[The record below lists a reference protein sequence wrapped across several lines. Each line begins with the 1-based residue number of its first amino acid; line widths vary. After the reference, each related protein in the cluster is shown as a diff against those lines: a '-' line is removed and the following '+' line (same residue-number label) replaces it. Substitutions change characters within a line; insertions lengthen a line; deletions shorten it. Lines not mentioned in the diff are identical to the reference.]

1 MATPSRTSSYE
12 LLVRKNGHDVGTPRC
27 CGKSGRPRRMARLA
41 RLVRG
46 LGLGLILTLFAP
58 YAGAESLLFL
68 STQLT
73 PIEEADKMRRVILKG
88 FPDEVDFQ
96 PNDIRVFERLA
107 SEAAGGSPRPVLLG
121 ALHGDLVNL
130 VKGGLIDP
138 VDDVLSGL
146 EDRGFIEGFAKLG
159 KLGRDRQ
166 YYIPW
171 MQATYIMVAN
181 RRALKYLPE
190 DADLDSLTY
199 DQLKAWAA
207 NMQNAEGKAKLGF
220 PAGANG
226 LMHRFFQG
234 YLYPSYTG
242 NTVRKFR
249 GSEAEAMWR
258 AFRDLWRHVN
268 LNSLAFE
275 HMDEPLLSGE
285 VWVAWDH
292 TARILGAFRKRPD
305 DFVAFPVPAGPEGR
319 GFMAVLAGLAIP
331 KNPPNRTASIA
342 LIEHLT
348 RPEVQLTTL
357 QSVGFFPVV
366 RTSGGRQLPPA
377 LALINDAVTK
387 QAASSDALPGM
398 LPAGLGEKAQEFNSV
413 YLVAFSQIVLRGRNI
428 RSVLEKQAGRLLH
441 IMSETEAR
449 CWPPDEPSAGPC
461 PVE

>member
-1 MATPSRTSSYE
+1 
-12 LLVRKNGHDVGTPRC
+12 
-27 CGKSGRPRRMARLA
+27 MARLA

-46 LGLGLILTLFAP
+46 LGLGLILILFASH
-58 YAGAESLLFL
+58 ASAESLLFL

-73 PIEEADKMRRVILKG
+73 PVDEADKMRRVILKG
-88 FPDEVDFQ
+88 FPGEVDFQ
-96 PNDIRVFERLA
+96 PNDNRVVFERLA
-107 SEAAGGSPRPVLLG
+107 SEAARGSPRPVLLG
-121 ALHGDLVNL
+121 GLHGDFVNL
-130 VKGGLIDP
+130 IKGGVIDP
-138 VDDVLSGL
+138 VDDVMSGL

-171 MQATYIMVAN
+171 MQATYVMVAN

-207 NMQNAEGKAKLGF
+207 SMQNAEGEAKLGF

-226 LMHRFFQG
+226 LIHRFFQG

-242 NTVRKFR
+242 STVRKFR
-249 GSEAEAMWR
+249 GAEAEAMWR

-268 LNSLAFE
+268 PNSLAFE

-292 TARILGAFRKRPD
+292 TARILGAFRRRPD

-319 GFMAVLAGLAIP
+319 GFMVVLAGLAIP
-331 KNPPNRTASIA
+331 KEPPNRTASIA

-357 QSVGFFPVV
+357 RSVGFFPVV
-366 RTSGGRQLPPA
+366 RTSGGEKLPPA
-377 LALINDAVTK
+377 LALINDAVAK
-387 QAASSDALPGM
+387 QAASSDALPGL
-398 LPAGLGEKAQEFNSV
+398 LPAGLGEKAKEFNSV
-413 YLVAFSQIVLRGRNI
+413 YLVAFSQIILRGKDI
-428 RSVLEKQAGRLLH
+428 RSVLEKQARKLH
-441 IMSETEAR
+441 AILSKTEAR